1 MRRMMMKV
9 LGIVAC
15 GAMLMSFGA
24 LAGPTPNTPLLG
36 YKCYTID
43 AERLGLT
50 REDFFTGRGLPSIL
64 EAPEVDAKVVLA
76 PAPLL
81 VYVKWPLE
89 VENGFVAVLYH
100 TDRTGWVARDDIR
113 PLRKPDGTPGGCKL
127 WWGRDGRIMFAL
139 DPGVRIWN

>member
-1 MRRMMMKV
+1 MKV

-15 GAMLMSFGA
+15 LAMLMSFGA

-36 YKCYTID
+36 YQCYTID
-43 AERLGLT
+43 AERLGLS

-89 VENGFVAVLYH
+89 IENGIAVGLEGRVGEAIRG
-100 TDRTGWVARDDIR
+100 DVPRVSLVGVVQGLGIDDAQFDCLFHCLCSCSFGIR
-113 PLRKPDGTPGGCKL
+113 
-127 WWGRDGRIMFAL
+127 
-139 DPGVRIWN
+139 

>member
-1 MRRMMMKV
+1 M
-9 LGIVAC
+9 
-15 GAMLMSFGA
+15 
-24 LAGPTPNTPLLG
+24 
-36 YKCYTID
+36 
-43 AERLGLT
+43 
-50 REDFFTGRGLPSIL
+50 
-64 EAPEVDAKVVLA
+64 DAKVVLA